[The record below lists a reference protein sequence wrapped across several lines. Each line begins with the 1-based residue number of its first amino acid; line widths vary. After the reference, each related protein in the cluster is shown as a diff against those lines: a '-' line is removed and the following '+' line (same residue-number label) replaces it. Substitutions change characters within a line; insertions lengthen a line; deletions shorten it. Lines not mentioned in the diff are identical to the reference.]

1 MALINQNKYPFQ
13 IEDFYNPEKV
23 LRAAAGA
30 TAGGPNRTKTLFSK
44 QTDKFLA
51 TLSQGFGA
59 AAKTPTPDPT
69 NPNPN
74 QVNYYELRCN
84 ELNDEMSTDS

>member
-1 MALINQNKYPFQ
+1 M
-13 IEDFYNPEKV
+13 

-59 AAKTPTPDPT
+59 AAAGNTPGPDA
-69 NPNPN
+69 NGENPN
-74 QVNYYELRCN
+74 QVNYWELRCN
-84 ELNDEMSTDS
+84 ELNDEIEELHRLINEGHGHDSVLASYIE